1 LIGSL
6 LRQQRYEH
14 AFGSRTFS
22 LNDLLAGPP
31 VLPVAGGGGDG
42 EVVPIQSLCFS
53 GQAAL
58 ARAASLREQVSAAMA
73 SPNGSAEANQL
84 LEEIF
89 DLVKLG
95 QSGN

>member
-1 LIGSL
+1 M
-6 LRQQRYEH
+6 
-14 AFGSRTFS
+14 
-22 LNDLLAGPP
+22 
-31 VLPVAGGGGDG
+31 
-42 EVVPIQSLCFS
+42 VPIQSLCFS

-73 SPNGSAEANQL
+73 RPNGSAEANQL